1 MNKGEKIF
9 LPFVELTFW
18 FLVEREGPKK
28 KKIWK
33 SFAFITCYMVISALE

>member
-28 KKIWK
+28 KNCK

>member
-28 KKIWK
+28 KK
-33 SFAFITCYMVISALE
+33 L